1 MDKRL
6 KKNIENCKVKSLK
19 SALSPP
25 PFMLCVLF
33 ILANRGKINSLEV
46 AHARCYLNAAD
57 TSLQSNKSP
66 KIQSLCQHPGPAGS
80 MGAGLEPGLG
90 LGVFTGLGP
99 LMEDAPVEGGA
110 LGPLSSV
117 KQGSG
122 RAELCLGWD
131 LPGCCQMQV

>member
-25 PFMLCVLF
+25 PFMLCMLF

-46 AHARCYLNAAD
+46 AHASCYLNAAD

-66 KIQSLCQHPGPAGS
+66 EYSLYQHPGPAGS
-80 MGAGLEPGLG
+80 MGAGLEPGLVG
-90 LGVFTGLGP
+90 TGGVYWIVAI
-99 LMEDAPVEGGA
+99 DGGH
-110 LGPLSSV
+110 SS
-117 KQGSG
+117 
-122 RAELCLGWD
+122 
-131 LPGCCQMQV
+131 